1 MNSVL
6 HGLTRDQSSMKP
18 LSRELVMGNVSHQ
31 QDSETSFFTCPLEF
45 LRPSTRNAR
54 LKTYQKIIWNRRWYV
69 KCFFFR
75 IRIDLSLKWEMYQK
89 MHTVRL
95 HFLRN
100 LFLTSK
106 QTENSTMHLYRYL
119 IPYCKKRPIALYS
132 NNSKQEKTILT
143 YWNHDIQ
150 NVHRS
155 HKFLLTKFIARM
167 TRTCIH
173 TTADCQTNYIYVPKL
188 FLSNLFHCLTVLLNI
203 INTDR

>member
-1 MNSVL
+1 MMIRKV
-6 HGLTRDQSSMKP
+6 
-18 LSRELVMGNVSHQ
+18 V
-31 QDSETSFFTCPLEF
+31 
-45 LRPSTRNAR
+45 
-54 LKTYQKIIWNRRWYV
+54 
-69 KCFFFR
+69 FFFR

-95 HFLRN
+95 NFLRN

-143 YWNHDIQ
+143 YWKHDIQ

-155 HKFLLTKFIARM
+155 HKLLLTKFIARI
-167 TRTCIH
+167 TCTCIQ
-173 TTADCQTNYIYVPKL
+173 TTTDCQTNYIYVPQL
-188 FLSNLFHCLTVLLNI
+188 FLSDSFHCLTVLLNI

>member
-1 MNSVL
+1 MIRKV
-6 HGLTRDQSSMKP
+6 
-18 LSRELVMGNVSHQ
+18 
-31 QDSETSFFTCPLEF
+31 
-45 LRPSTRNAR
+45 
-54 LKTYQKIIWNRRWYV
+54 
-69 KCFFFR
+69 FFFR
-75 IRIDLSLKWEMYQK
+75 IRIDLSLKWEMYQR

-167 TRTCIH
+167 TRTCIQ